1 MNWWVLW
8 QPYANPNYV
17 IFHGSKTQADA
28 KSRLIEGSRVDGPY
42 SSQTAAASAVSSGTI
57 KPPSNQ
63 PLGGMGGVGVGAAN
77 TVSSW
82 FTSMGGYIGSGIEA
96 GFAALLSDLWLVII
110 GPLEIIAGA
119 VLAIIVLM
127 WIFKDDIAALA
138 RVM

>member
-1 MNWWVLW
+1 MEWWVTPTGVE
-8 QPYANPNYV
+8 QSA
-17 IFHGSKTQADA
+17 SKPTSD
-28 KSRLIEGSRVDGPY
+28 SVGPFA
-42 SSQTAAASAVSSGTI
+42 TRAAANAYVASHKET
-57 KPPSNQ
+57 P
-63 PLGGMGGVGVGAAN
+63 PLGGMGGVGTGAAN
-77 TVSSW
+77 TVNSW

-96 GFAALLSDLWLVII
+96 GFAALLSDVWNVII